1 MNKDP
6 INVFD
11 NWALI
16 GRDEQMAKGHAV
28 SVKEMLK
35 LAITGKKKFSFL
47 DVGCGNGWVVRKMA
61 KNNECSFAAGVDGS
75 VHMIAK
81 AKSVDEIGNYFCQD
95 IRQWMPEMTFDI
107 VHSMEVFYYLENP
120 DTLIQNIFDFWLNP
134 KGKLIMGIDF
144 YYENTSCHNW
154 QEDCEVN
161 IMQLLPINTWVNF
174 FRKAGFKN
182 VSARH
187 LSVKEDWEGT
197 LVVMGE
203 KLT

>member
-6 INVFD
+6 IDVFD

-16 GRDEQMAKGHAV
+16 GRDERMAKGHAV

-61 KNNECSFAAGVDGS
+61 KNNKCSFAAGVDGS
-75 VHMIAK
+75 VNMIAK

-144 YYENTSCHNW
+144 YHENTSCHNW
-154 QEDCEVN
+154 QEDCGVN

-197 LVVMGE
+197 LVVMGD

>member
-1 MNKDP
+1 
-6 INVFD
+6 
-11 NWALI
+11 
-16 GRDEQMAKGHAV
+16 
-28 SVKEMLK
+28 
-35 LAITGKKKFSFL
+35 
-47 DVGCGNGWVVRKMA
+47 MA
-61 KNNECSFAAGVDGS
+61 KNNKCSFAAGVDGS
-75 VHMIAK
+75 VNMIAK

-154 QEDCEVN
+154 QEDCGVN

>member
-6 INVFD
+6 IDVFD

-16 GRDEQMAKGHAV
+16 GRDERMAKGHAV

-35 LAITGKKKFSFL
+35 MAINGKKKFSFL

-61 KNNECSFAAGVDGS
+61 KNNKCSFAAGVDGS
-75 VHMIAK
+75 VNMIAK

-107 VHSMEVFYYLENP
+107 VHSMEVFYYVENP

-144 YYENTSCHNW
+144 YHENTSCHNW
-154 QEDCEVN
+154 QEDCGVN

-197 LVVMGE
+197 LVVMGD